1 MKLEE
6 TTVHDAIFYIE
17 NLAKIYSTHQ
27 NPENALAMKKYM
39 RNQFEFFGIKTP
51 QRNILDKQF
60 LSTEGLPHY
69 EDLSII
75 LKILWQKPEREFQYF
90 GMVLMEKFIK
100 KIQEEDVLLLEWL
113 ITHKSWWDTVDL
125 IASHL
130 VGGYFKKYPQN
141 ISTQTQQWMKSENIW
156 LQRTCILFQ
165 LQYKDK
171 IDVDLLFDLIEEL
184 KEKKEFFIQKAIGW
198 ALRQLSKTKPALV
211 QNFVENS
218 ALAKLSTKEA
228 LKHINKGKINDC

>member
-1 MKLEE
+1 MEE
-6 TTVHDAIFYIE
+6 TIVHDAIFYIE

-27 NPENALAMKKYM
+27 NPDNALTMKKYM
-39 RNQFEFFGIKTP
+39 RNQFEFLGIKTP
-51 QRNILDKQF
+51 ERNILDKQF
-60 LSTEGLPHY
+60 LSTEGLPQY

-75 LKILWQKPEREFQYF
+75 LKMLWQKPEREFQYF
-90 GMVLMEKFIK
+90 GMFLMEKFIK

-113 ITHKSWWDTVDL
+113 ITNKSWWDTVDL

-130 VGGYFKKYPQN
+130 IGGYFKKYPQN

-228 LKHINKGKINDC
+228 LKHISKGKINDC